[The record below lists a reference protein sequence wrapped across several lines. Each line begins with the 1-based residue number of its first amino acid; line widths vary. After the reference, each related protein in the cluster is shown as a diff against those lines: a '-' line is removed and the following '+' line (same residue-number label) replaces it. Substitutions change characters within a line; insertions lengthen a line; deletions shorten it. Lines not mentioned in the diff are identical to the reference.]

1 MGKKDIFEDCD
12 CLKRIE
18 RELAPQSIPLNPD
31 SIKRVSEA
39 MVRELAKKKSKA

>member
-1 MGKKDIFEDCD
+1 MRGNSEDCLD
-12 CLKRIE
+12 YLRKIE
-18 RELAPQSIPLNPD
+18 KELAPQSIPLNPD